1 MTAIGHEELFIQAE
15 RDEKVEVKRNR
26 STNVGQDD
34 ALTVTGNRRVQVEG
48 NIDVLV
54 GSTGGVYTLNAT
66 ESVTMTAP
74 KFILL
79 KCGDSSI
86 RIEPE
91 QIVITSGTKSTIV
104 VDGNVVATSSGGSEL
119 AMDAGARLTASGR
132 ATLQLDENVR
142 AQSAMSAKLAL
153 DANVALEG
161 ASVSSRS
168 QAVFEVRAG
177 QVKLNQ

>member
-1 MTAIGHEELFIQAE
+1 RAYVSINKE
-15 RDEKVEVKRNR
+15 RQKNVEVTRTRATK
-26 STNVGQDD
+26 VGQDD
-34 ALTVTGNRRVQVEG
+34 ALTVTGSRRVEVKG
-48 NIDVLV
+48 NLDVMV
-54 GSTGGVYTLNAT
+54 GSTGGLYTLDAT
-66 ESVTMTAP
+66 ESVTVTAP

-119 AMDAGARLTASGR
+119 AMDAAARLTASGK
-132 ATLQLDENVR
+132 ATLQLDQNVK

-153 DANVALEG
+153 DANVAIEG

-168 QAVFEVRAG
+168 QGVFEVKAG
-177 QVKLNQ
+177 